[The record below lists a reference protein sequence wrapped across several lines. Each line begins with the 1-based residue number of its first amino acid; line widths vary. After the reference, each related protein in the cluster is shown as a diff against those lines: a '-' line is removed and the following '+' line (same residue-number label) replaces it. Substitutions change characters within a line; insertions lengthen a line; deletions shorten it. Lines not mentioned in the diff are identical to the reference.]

1 MERGTVSMRVAL
13 CYDLLRFS
21 LCSGICAM
29 RLACLH
35 SNTTYCCI
43 WLVRFAYPLPPTI
56 TAHVNNVQI
65 LLYYGILY
73 FATRTLLLYH
83 FCTAPSKTLASSS
96 RSSACLVFIFINL
109 FPQHSSSQC
118 LLAFL
123 SECGS
128 SLWDFVLLQLLLPG
142 YLMQQLRT
150 RTLKLTSLLVD
161 YSLVHLAKL
170 LALFLFAFPTTVL
183 LPGYLLPV
191 APNYS
196 CTTLPTRTATE
207 PNNLTSSSLQS
218 YVHCTKSTQQPTAT
232 FEQTLL
238 HSMVLCTACNI
249 WCY

>member
-65 LLYYGILY
+65 LLYYGIFY

-83 FCTAPSKTLASSS
+83 ICTAPPSKTLASSS
-96 RSSACLVFIFINL
+96 RSSACLVFIFINS
-109 FPQHSSSQC
+109 FPQYSSSQC

-128 SLWDFVLLQLLLPG
+128 SLWDLVLLQLLLPG
-142 YLMQQLRT
+142 
-150 RTLKLTSLLVD
+150 
-161 YSLVHLAKL
+161 
-170 LALFLFAFPTTVL
+170 
-183 LPGYLLPV
+183 
-191 APNYS
+191 
-196 CTTLPTRTATE
+196 
-207 PNNLTSSSLQS
+207 
-218 YVHCTKSTQQPTAT
+218 
-232 FEQTLL
+232 
-238 HSMVLCTACNI
+238 
-249 WCY
+249 